1 MPPRSSTSTTFPRA
15 TRTASNA
22 ARPWISTHAVRR
34 SERSATRR
42 RLLSSVAIKSIDV
55 RAVRTAMDAY
65 AKRLLDTRADVE
77 EIVVFGSFATGTW
90 APGSD
95 LDVLIVLREAAGSPR
110 DRIPSLLPGR
120 FPVPVD
126 VFPFTRAE

>member
-1 MPPRSSTSTTFPRA
+1 MDQYA
-15 TRTASNA
+15 G
-22 ARPWISTHAVRR
+22 
-34 SERSATRR
+34 
-42 RLLSSVAIKSIDV
+42 RLLHE
-55 RAVRTAMDAY
+55 
-65 AKRLLDTRADVE
+65 RADVE

-95 LDVLIVLREAAGSPR
+95 LDVLIVLREATQPPR

-126 VFPFTRAE
+126 VFPFTRMELAARADSPVTAAARLSTWRYSRPPEAQV